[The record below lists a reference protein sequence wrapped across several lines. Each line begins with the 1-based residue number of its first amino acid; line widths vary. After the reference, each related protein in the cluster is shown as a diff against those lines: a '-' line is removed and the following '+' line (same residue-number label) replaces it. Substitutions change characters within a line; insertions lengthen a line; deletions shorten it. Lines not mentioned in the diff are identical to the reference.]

1 MSKDALQDLED
12 VFPRIV
18 RSMPDNEF
26 DSHEFILALARKY
39 QKLYAEALFTSKEE
53 RLPFNRVHRAI
64 GKRLKRHKDLVEQ
77 IGTRTSKNIFGFESK
92 VALWRKVKP

>member
-12 VFPRIV
+12 VFPKIV
-18 RSMPDNEF
+18 RLMPDKF

-77 IGTRTSKNIFGFESK
+77 IDTRTSKNIFGFESK